1 MPELLSREEVRRLLE
16 HLGFVEVESW
26 GDWRRYRLG
35 RVGVQ
40 SLVMDMSQA
49 NYYYDDVSEDL
60 GRVGVHKDD
69 VDAAYL
75 FMRSV
80 DY

>member
-1 MPELLSREEVRRLLE
+1 MSELLSREEVKQLLQ

-26 GDWRRYRLG
+26 GDWIRYRLG
-35 RVGVQ
+35 REGVQ

-49 NYYYDDVSEDL
+49 NYYYEDVCEDL
-60 GRVGVHKDD
+60 GRVGVHKTD

-75 FMRSV
+75 FMSTIGC
-80 DY
+80 

>member
-1 MPELLSREEVRRLLE
+1 MSELLSREEVRRLLE

-35 RVGVQ
+35 REGVQ

-49 NYYYDDVSEDL
+49 NYYYDDVCADL
-60 GRVGVHKDD
+60 GRVGVYKDD

-75 FMRSV
+75 FMRSIGC
-80 DY
+80 